1 MGEPLTTFFPFRAS
15 QRCKGP
21 LSIPE
26 EKVNS
31 GEESSSEQ
39 YFQTTVLGSQG
50 SGLEE
55 TSRRRWRRAN
65 FLSSQPTGNISSPQL
80 AALQ

>member
-1 MGEPLTTFFPFRAS
+1 MGELLTTFFPFKAL

-21 LSIPE
+21 LSIPK

-31 GEESSSEQ
+31 GEESSLEQ
-39 YFQTTVLGSQG
+39 CFQTTVLGSQG
-50 SGLEE
+50 SGFEE
-55 TSRRRWRRAN
+55 TSGRRWRRAN
-65 FLSSQPTGNISSPQL
+65 FLSSQPAGNISSPQL